1 MILIEKGEGI
11 DNIVRVERCLHLKG
25 ENNYEELRRTSVS
38 AIYINNYQ
46 SIDKFDFRSSSCYTI
61 TINSNL
67 YYEVF
72 GEIPISLIR
81 DFKLNSILDGQ
92 G

>member
-11 DNIVRVERCLHLKG
+11 NDIVRVERCLHLRG
-25 ENNYEELRRTSVS
+25 ENNYEELRRTEVS

-46 SIDKFDFRSSSCYTI
+46 SIDKFDFRSSSCY

-81 DFKLNSILDGQ
+81 DFKLNSILDEGN
-92 G
+92 